1 MIEVKFIII
10 FVSLLYAGASLAD
23 AAIVERIKKIGD
35 VCIEGDNCRVA
46 PVIGSAD
53 VTESMAVDDCVEG
66 KNCNVAPFVAVVV
79 GGSSIEENYKK
90 SCATCHVAGVA
101 GAPKLGDSA
110 DWEPRIAKG
119 MDRLYNSVINGLP
132 PAMPAKGM
140 CFSCSDDELR
150 SIVDY
155 MVESLK

>member
-1 MIEVKFIII
+1 MIKVKFLVT
-10 FVSLLYAGASLAD
+10 FVSLLCAGASMAD
-23 AAIVERIKKIGD
+23 EIIAERIKKIGD
-35 VCIEGDNCRVA
+35 VCIEGENCIVA
-46 PVIGSAD
+46 PVFVSSDASD
-53 VTESMAVDDCVEG
+53 SMLLDDCIGG
-66 KNCNVAPFVAVVV
+66 KNCNSTPILAIGVFNV
-79 GGSSIEENYKK
+79 EENYKK

-101 GAPKLGDSA
+101 GAPKLGDSV

-140 CFSCSDDELR
+140 CFSCSEDELR

>member
-1 MIEVKFIII
+1 MIKVKFLIT
-10 FVSLLYAGASLAD
+10 FVSLLCTGASLAD
-23 AAIVERIKKIGD
+23 ATIAERIKKIGD
-35 VCIEGDNCRVA
+35 VCIEGEDCRVTPA
-46 PVIGSAD
+46 IVSAD
-53 VTESMAVDDCVEG
+53 VTESMAVDDCIGE
-66 KNCNVAPFVAVVV
+66 KNCNAVSVVAVAD
-79 GGSSIEENYKK
+79 GGFNVEENYKK